1 MKILIAEDNKNKL
14 TSVISVATRAG
25 VHDQDIDVVE
35 TPSEAISLIRKNHF
49 DFFILDMSLP
59 TYINESH
66 SINSLSGKKIL
77 QTMKH
82 KKIAIPTVVLTQWDV
97 FGHHDEALPL
107 EKLSSDLLKE
117 FEGILHNV
125 ILWDPSDSKWEQE
138 IIDFIGNGEK

>member
-14 TSVISVATRAG
+14 ISILSTIEKVG
-25 VHDQDIDVVE
+25 IYDEDIDVVA
-35 TPSEAISLIRKNHF
+35 TPSEAILFIRKKHF

-82 KKIAIPTVVLTQWDV
+82 KKISIPTIVLTQWDV

-107 EKLSSDLLKE
+107 DKLSSDLLKE
-117 FEGILHNV
+117 FEGTLHNV
-125 ILWDPSDSKWEQE
+125 ILWDPSDTKWEQE
-138 IIDFIGNGEK
+138 IFDFIGKNKE

>member
-14 TSVISVATRAG
+14 ISILSTIEKAG
-25 VHDQDIDVVE
+25 IYDEDIDVVA
-35 TPSEAISLIRKNHF
+35 TPSEAILFIRKKHF

-82 KKIAIPTVVLTQWDV
+82 KKISIPTIVLTQWDV

-107 EKLSSDLLKE
+107 DKLSSDLLKE
-117 FEGILHNV
+117 FEGTLHNV
-125 ILWDPSDSKWEQE
+125 ILWDPSDTKWEQE
-138 IIDFIGNGEK
+138 IFDFIGKNKE

>member
-1 MKILIAEDNKNKL
+1 M